1 MRRKALEGVTGV
13 DAGLTILS
21 AAIAGLSCP
30 LPSLALSGP
39 TKHIERTARLS
50 LMRTRLETPT
60 LERIEER
67 LDQLEEA
74 AKRLTLRKVR
84 LEAN

>member
-1 MRRKALEGVTGV
+1 VTGV

-21 AAIAGLSCP
+21 AAIAGLTI
-30 LPSLALSGP
+30 LSAAIAGVIRP
-39 TKHIERTARLS
+39 NEAHREDLS